1 MLRAYL
7 SNPATSEGMWL
18 AFPMWGQERQAAIE
32 FGAGGTNEIG
42 AVESQMEGLKTH
54 LEGMTLR
61 PGRGIWELEFLDQH
75 TDCMTEREKGI
86 FQAALEIEKP
96 HSVME
101 VVNLSCNL
109 DKFVLYDGISSHEEL
124 GRRVLESEEMSE
136 KTALYLDYGAA
147 GEKYAGSH
155 AGCFTDLGYV
165 ARTGEALEPLYD
177 GEYLPKPGYDKS
189 CIIQAWLSSPYYA
202 AGHYRNYPVSLP
214 ASDDRLALAEEKL
227 GWRKLDGHEAAYIRC
242 TDPELESCI
251 PFSRDIGEMNAFA
264 RLLEE
269 RNILKNTGTKEKLF
283 AALEAEVPGNMA
295 EAMEIA
301 AGLERYTMLPEEIRT
316 AEDYAVY
323 CMKADQMDIDTDTDL
338 HLFINYKGYGEF
350 RMGRDGVVQT
360 EHGLVLREDIPLAQP
375 TEELEEFKL
384 FSPLSGLLYPYDEDW
399 GGISNQPIEIGPGDL
414 CQYEDQ
420 ILERIGEEQLE
431 EEGERGLA
439 VYLGNRLLKRKV
451 FSMNPTVELWNGKL
465 WGVLEVKSHGPLS
478 PQELAGLTE
487 EWHGQE
493 SDGWGEGFEQREI
506 KTEEGELCVSFW
518 HSGDDFFIK
527 TEQELKQWQT
537 QEQGMQM
544 GGIGGC

>member
-1 MLRAYL
+1 MLKVYL
-7 SNPATSEGMWL
+7 SNIATSDGLWL
-18 AFPMWGQERQAAIE
+18 AFPLGSQERQAAMG

-54 LEGMTLR
+54 LEGMTLQ
-61 PGRGIWELEFLDQH
+61 PGQGIRELEFLDQH

-86 FQAALEIEKP
+86 FHAALEIEKP

-101 VVNLSCNL
+101 IVNLSCNL
-109 DKFVLYDGISSHEEL
+109 DKFVLYDGISGHEEL
-124 GRRVLESEEMSE
+124 GRHVLGSEEMSE
-136 KTALYLDYGAA
+136 KVALYLDYGAA

-177 GEYLPKPGYDKS
+177 GKFLPPPGYDKS
-189 CIIQAWLSSPYYA
+189 CVIQAWLYSPYYA

-227 GWRKLDGHEAAYIRC
+227 GWRKLDEHEVAYIRC
-242 TDPELESCI
+242 PVSELESCL
-251 PFSRDIGEMNAFA
+251 PFSRDIREMNAFA
-264 RLLEE
+264 GLLAE
-269 RNILKNTGTKEKLF
+269 RNILGDAGTKEKLF
-283 AALEAEVPGNMA
+283 AALEAEAPGNMA

-301 AGLERYTMLPEEIRT
+301 AGLERYTILPEDIQT
-316 AEDYAVY
+316 ADDYADYFLEEAQIYIDEEVQPFLDY
-323 CMKADQMDIDTDTDL
+323 KRLGECQMRK
-338 HLFINYKGYGEF
+338 H
-350 RMGRDGVVQT
+350 GVVQT
-360 EHGLVLREDIPLAQP
+360 EHGLVRREDIPMAQP

-399 GGISNQPIEIGPGDL
+399 GGISDQPMEIGPGDL

-420 ILERIGEEQLE
+420 ILERIGQERLE

-439 VYLGNRLLKRKV
+439 VYLGSRLLKRKV
-451 FSMNPTVELWNGKL
+451 FSMNPAVEMWNGEL
-465 WGVLEVKSHGPLS
+465 WGVLEVKSHGALS
-478 PQELAGLTE
+478 PQEMSGLME
-487 EWHGQE
+487 EWLGQE

-506 KTEEGELCVSFW
+506 KTEEGNICVSFW

-527 TEQELKQWQT
+527 TEQDLKRQT
-537 QEQGMQM
+537 QDLGMKM
-544 GGIGGC
+544 GGNG

>member
-1 MLRAYL
+1 MLKVYL
-7 SNPATSEGMWL
+7 SNIATSDGLWL
-18 AFPMWGQERQAAIE
+18 AFPLGSQERQAAME

-42 AVESQMEGLKTH
+42 AVESRMEGLKTH
-54 LEGMTLR
+54 LEGMTLQ
-61 PGRGIWELEFLDQH
+61 PGQGIRELEFLDQH

-101 VVNLSCNL
+101 IVNLSCNL
-109 DKFVLYDGISSHEEL
+109 DKFVLYDGISGHEEL
-124 GRRVLESEEMSE
+124 GRHVLGSEEMSE
-136 KTALYLDYGAA
+136 KVALYLDYGAA

-177 GEYLPKPGYDKS
+177 GKFLPQPGYDKS
-189 CIIQAWLSSPYYA
+189 CVIQAWLYSPYYA

-227 GWRKLDGHEAAYIRC
+227 GWRKLDEHEVAYIRC
-242 TDPELESCI
+242 PVSELESCL
-251 PFSRDIGEMNAFA
+251 PFSRDIREMNAFA
-264 RLLEE
+264 GLLAE
-269 RNILKNTGTKEKLF
+269 RNILGDAGTKEKLF
-283 AALEAEVPGNMA
+283 AALEAEAPGNMA

-301 AGLERYTMLPEEIRT
+301 AGLERYTILPEDIQT
-316 AEDYAVY
+316 ADDYADYFLEEAQIYIDEEVQPFLDY
-323 CMKADQMDIDTDTDL
+323 KRLGECQMRK
-338 HLFINYKGYGEF
+338 H
-350 RMGRDGVVQT
+350 GVVQT
-360 EHGLVLREDIPLAQP
+360 EHGLVRREDIPMAQP

-399 GGISNQPIEIGPGDL
+399 GGISDQPMEIGPGDL

-420 ILERIGEEQLE
+420 ILERIGQECLE

-439 VYLGNRLLKRKV
+439 VYLGSRLLKRKV
-451 FSMNPTVELWNGKL
+451 FSMNPAVEMWNGEL
-465 WGVLEVKSHGPLS
+465 WGVLEVKSHGALS
-478 PQELAGLTE
+478 PQEMSGLME
-487 EWHGQE
+487 EWLGQE

-506 KTEEGELCVSFW
+506 KTEEGNICVSFW

-527 TEQELKQWQT
+527 TEQDLKRQT
-537 QEQGMQM
+537 QDLGMKM
-544 GGIGGC
+544 GGNG